1 MLEHVGT
8 CWNYRRNSGMTWIFY
23 RFSGIPFGFDFWPSL
38 NAAAQDTVIE
48 MSWEPSV
55 EDYPCR
61 PWNPFERTKDCAESV
76 DISDKSWK
84 SVKVE
89 GLREFNTY
97 TMRWFWK
104 MWNEQL
110 EMDEKGT
117 SEPWKNCRFWSR
129 NAQFF
134 VDLCFGMGEL
144 LAKSM
149 PWL

>member
-8 CWNYRRNSGMTWIFY
+8 IEGTLGWLG
-23 RFSGIPFGFDFWPSL
+23 FSIVFLVFRSVLTFDQASMP
-38 NAAAQDTVIE
+38 QPKDTVIE

-110 EMDEKGT
+110 ETDEKGT